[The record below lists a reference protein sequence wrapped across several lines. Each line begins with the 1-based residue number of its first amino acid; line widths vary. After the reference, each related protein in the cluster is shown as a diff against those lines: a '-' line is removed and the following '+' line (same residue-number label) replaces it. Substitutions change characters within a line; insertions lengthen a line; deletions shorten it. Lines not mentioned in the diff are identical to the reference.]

1 MTEAQEWMHLN
12 STHSSTELI
21 DCMGSDKTVVH
32 SARVSY
38 ANDDPLNSML
48 NDKDE
53 KLINYL
59 AENDVNRISSAEL
72 ATIFVKESREV
83 ISPNAM
89 AKELRNLGLRET
101 RSGNAKKFEIKKLG
115 FVD

>member
-53 KLINYL
+53 HPKQ
-59 AENDVNRISSAEL
+59 EKHMSQFVRITNIYDKYRSQSIEKSLPEL
-72 ATIFVKESREV
+72 YNHVK
-83 ISPNAM
+83 
-89 AKELRNLGLRET
+89 KY
-101 RSGNAKKFEIKKLG
+101 F
-115 FVD
+115 